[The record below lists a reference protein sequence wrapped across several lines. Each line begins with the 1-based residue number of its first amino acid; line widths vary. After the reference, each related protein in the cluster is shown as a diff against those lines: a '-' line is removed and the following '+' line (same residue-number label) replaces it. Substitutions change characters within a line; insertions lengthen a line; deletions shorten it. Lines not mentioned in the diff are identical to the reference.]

1 VVSYPSDDSNGGSTP
16 HDTAPSRVLDPLERR
31 AHEAEELFE
40 AAFEQAP
47 IGMAIVGIEGERPG
61 EFLRVNR
68 SLCEITGL
76 SESDLVGTNFQAI
89 VHPDDVESEL
99 HYVRW
104 MLTDDIAQY
113 EVEKRLHHADGHTLW
128 ALVTVSLVRDVHGDP
143 LYLISQVQDV
153 TARKEAER
161 ELWESRERLQDIID
175 NTTAVIYLK
184 DQDGRY
190 VLINDRFEMLHGMR
204 RDEVVGKTD
213 HDLFPSEVADANR
226 ANDLKV
232 LATGIALDVE
242 EVSHHEDGPRVYL
255 STTFPLFHSDDPK
268 GAPYSVCTISTDIT
282 ERKHAEE
289 ALRSSE
295 EHFRRI
301 VDTAQLAFV
310 SIDED
315 GLITAWNPQAEHM
328 FGWSR
333 DEAIGDRLSRTII
346 PPRYREAHGRG
357 FEEFLTT
364 GRGPILERRIEIEA
378 LHKDGHE
385 VPVELSVTPVRV
397 EGEYFFNAFLTD
409 ISERKAAEESLRQL
423 ANIVGSSSDAMIS
436 MTIDGTITSWNPGAV
451 ELYGYTPDEAIG
463 QRIHMLIPSHRLHE
477 GDEIL
482 TLIQSG
488 QKVQFSETERVRKD
502 GSIVEV
508 SVTNAPIKDAV
519 GAVIG
524 ASSVVRDITERK
536 RADRALRELQEGFR
550 SAFEHAPIGMAL
562 FSVESED
569 RGQLLEV
576 NRSLSEMTGYA
587 TQQLLEMDLRDVIHP
602 DDVESERELREQLL
616 SGEIP
621 NYRIEMRFVHRAG
634 HPVWVAQTASTV
646 HGSSDELLY
655 GVVQV
660 EDVSERKKANDELA
674 SMARERE
681 ARATELER
689 SNADLQQFAYAA
701 SHDLSEPL
709 RMVSS
714 YVQLLAKRYKDKL
727 DSDADEF
734 IDFAVDGTTRMQA
747 LIDGLLIY
755 SRAGTA
761 DYTHEPVDC
770 SKVLHDTL
778 TTLHASL
785 RESGAKV
792 NAGPL
797 PTVEGDP
804 TQLFQLFQNL
814 ISNAI
819 KFAAD
824 EPPAI
829 EITAD
834 REGGCWRF
842 MVKDNGIGIEPAHA
856 QRIFA
861 VFQRLH
867 GRGEYPGSGV
877 GLAICKR
884 IVERHN
890 GRIWVESP
898 PDGGSTFYFT
908 IPADDSLTDQR
919 LEASPLV

>member
-1 VVSYPSDDSNGGSTP
+1 VVTFPSGDNNGGSAP
-16 HDTAPSRVLDPLERR
+16 HKVLDAENPVER

-47 IGMAIVGIEGERPG
+47 IGMAIVGIDGERPG
-61 EFLRVNR
+61 SFLRVNR

-104 MLTDDIAQY
+104 MLTDDISQY
-113 EVEKRLHHADGHTLW
+113 EVEKRLRHADGHTLW
-128 ALVTVSLVRDVHGDP
+128 ALVTVSLVRDVRGNP

-161 ELWESRERLQDIID
+161 DLWESRERLQDIID

-190 VLINDRFEMLHGMR
+190 LLVNDRFGMLHGTR
-204 RDEVVGKTD
+204 RDETIGRTD
-213 HDLFPSEVADANR
+213 HDLFPPETADANR

-242 EVSHHEDGPRVYL
+242 EVNHQEDGPRVYL
-255 STTFPLFHSDDPK
+255 STRFPLFHSDDPN
-268 GAPYSVCTISTDIT
+268 GAPYGVCTISTDIT
-282 ERKHAEE
+282 ERKQAEE

-301 VDTAQLAFV
+301 VDTAQLAFI

-315 GLITAWNPQAEHM
+315 GLITAWNPQAEQM

-333 DEAIGDRLSRTII
+333 AEAIGDRLSRTII
-346 PPRYREAHGRG
+346 PHRYREAHGRG
-357 FEEFLTT
+357 FEEFLAT
-364 GRGPILERRIEIEA
+364 GRGPALERRFEIEA

-385 VPVELSVTPVRV
+385 VPVELSITPVRV
-397 EGEYFFNAFLTD
+397 DGEYVFNAFLTD
-409 ISERKAAEESLRQL
+409 VSERKAAEESLRQL

-436 MTIDGTITSWNPGAV
+436 MTLDGTITSWNPGAV
-451 ELYGYTPDEAIG
+451 ELYGYTADEAIG
-463 QRIHMLIPSHRLHE
+463 QRIHMLIPPHRPNE

-482 TLIQSG
+482 ARIQSG
-488 QKVQFSETERVRKD
+488 QKVEFNETERIRKD

-519 GAVIG
+519 GSVVG
-524 ASSVVRDITERK
+524 ASSVVRDITERR

-562 FSVESED
+562 FRVESED
-569 RGQLLEV
+569 QGRLLEV
-576 NRSLSEMTGYA
+576 NRSLSEMTGYS
-587 TQQLLEMDLRDVIHP
+587 THKLLEMDLRDITHP
-602 DDVESERELREQLL
+602 ADVDSERALREQLL

-621 NYRIEMRFVHRAG
+621 NYRIETRVMHRDG
-634 HPVWVAQTASTV
+634 HPVWVAQNVSTV

-660 EDVSERKKANDELA
+660 EDVSERKRASDELA
-674 SMARERE
+674 SMARELE

-734 IDFAVDGTTRMQA
+734 IDFAIDGTARMQA

-761 DYTHEPVDC
+761 DYAHEPVDC
-770 SKVLHDTL
+770 SKVLHETL
-778 TTLHASL
+778 MTLHAKL
-785 RESGAKV
+785 RETGAAV

-797 PTVEGDP
+797 PTVQGDP

-824 EPPAI
+824 EPPRV
-829 EITAD
+829 EITAT
-834 REGGCWRF
+834 RENGSWLF
-842 MVKDNGIGIEPAHA
+842 MVKDNGIGIDPAYA
-856 QRIFA
+856 ERIFA

-898 PDGGSTFYFT
+898 PDGGSIFYFT
-908 IPADDSLTDQR
+908 IPAGDRPTDQS
-919 LEASPLV
+919 LEAIHAV